1 MSARRVVP
9 LPNLETS
16 LRDLTSPLTPN
27 HSFFVRTHFDAPV
40 VDLGKWRLAIR
51 GEASRPTYFSY
62 EELTSMRQKTITST
76 LECAGNGRTGFP
88 AVAEGEVPWGV
99 GAVGTGRWSGVVLKN
114 LLSICQASKDAT
126 QVVVEGEDSGRVAG
140 RSDPVHYIRALPMK
154 EALKPGVVLALSMN
168 SDPIPVEHGFPARLI
183 VPGWYGM
190 ASVKWVRSISVL
202 SGPPLETH
210 FNTRKYVYVSDGS
223 SNPVRGI
230 RVKTLVTSPEAGA
243 HLRVGQRVV
252 LRGKAWSG
260 EGRIVRVEV
269 EVEGKSMNARV
280 THRMGRYAWADWT
293 LDWRPR
299 DIGEVKI
306 SARAIDR
313 SGNVQPVEPFENR
326 YQYGFN
332 AVRPVRVH
340 VLE

>member
-1 MSARRVVP
+1 MGGRRGRHWEMVRCAYSRIFSRYARRARTQPRSWSREKILDAVP
-9 LPNLETS
+9 
-16 LRDLTSPLTPN
+16 
-27 HSFFVRTHFDAPV
+27 
-40 VDLGKWRLAIR
+40 
-51 GEASRPTYFSY
+51 
-62 EELTSMRQKTITST
+62 
-76 LECAGNGRTGFP
+76 
-88 AVAEGEVPWGV
+88 
-99 GAVGTGRWSGVVLKN
+99 
-114 LLSICQASKDAT
+114 
-126 QVVVEGEDSGRVAG
+126 G
-140 RSDPVHYIRALPMK
+140 RSDPVHYIRALPLK
-154 EALKPGVVLALSMN
+154 EALRPGVVLALSMN

-190 ASVKWVRSISVL
+190 ASVKWVRSISVAL
-202 SGPPLETH
+202 RTPARDTLQHARSTSMSRRVPRT
-210 FNTRKYVYVSDGS
+210 
-223 SNPVRGI
+223 PVREM